1 MRPEGIEQTGDGTV
15 RAPTEILPGAA
26 EEPKAEWELQLE
38 AEEEAEKAA
47 RGSAE
52 TGADGTKKQGKKEK
66 TEDA

>member
-1 MRPEGIEQTGDGTV
+1 MRPEGIEESGDGTV

-47 RGSAE
+47 RGSAD
-52 TGADGTKKQGKKEK
+52 TAADATNEQENKEK
-66 TEDA
+66 RNDG